1 MKDVEIYPSSWYYNA
16 CVHGF
21 LEVLAWGLGE
31 NGNQII
37 EKEILKPE
45 GKAVIPGELMETVFS
60 TKDSSIP
67 YGYEFQEVPEDI
79 SELKRIGWWWVSKGY
94 EMNFIR
100 QKDRDRELNSSLEY
114 VEAVVGNLLVGNKNP
129 TYLSLTQAGSNKVD
143 FLNDWF
149 LIEMDQADNAKCSF
163 CGGNC
168 SSFIDE
174 RLLDRFF
181 SLSLSRFL
189 GSAFDKVP
197 NFFWNG
203 NPNLIICKT
212 CRSYFLF
219 FHIIH
224 RNKFFI
230 NSDSLQVNWYLNR
243 LLSNKIQ
250 NEINWRQQ
258 SLMNAVHY
266 DPQLRKSL
274 GSWGQQNIEA
284 ITFDMKRDAS
294 GKTKEVLETQII
306 SAKIA
311 RLILVPRI
319 SSLIGR
325 ISNFTIWNMII
336 NEQIEYLPTV
346 IYKSLRVI
354 ISGKDNPNDPEIVN
368 SLTQV
373 RDLISLYYEIVLQ
386 LAKEK
391 GGAGMGFINL
401 QEIRESAS
409 DSPIN
414 LNDNSG
420 KNLVYRLLEL
430 TRLNK
435 KSDVYHLL
443 LRIYVTSGKEFPDS
457 LARIFEIK
465 DSELFKNGIYAFVA
479 GLGGTQ
485 DDDYNQ

>member
-16 CVHGF
+16 CVQGF

-37 EKEILKPE
+37 EKEILKPD
-45 GKAVIPGELMETVFS
+45 GKAVIPGKLMEAVFS

-67 YGYEFQEVPEDI
+67 NGCEFREVPADI
-79 SELKRIGWWWVSKGY
+79 PELKRIGWWWVEKS
-94 EMNFIR
+94 
-100 QKDRDRELNSSLEY
+100 
-114 VEAVVGNLLVGNKNP
+114 
-129 TYLSLTQAGSNKVD
+129 YLSGYVTKQDSGKILNWEEKFDSVWRRLFNIYADYPNLAQMKWENDRKIV
-143 FLNDWF
+143 FLNGWF
-149 LIEMDQADNAKCSF
+149 STENEQADNAKCSF
-163 CGGNC
+163 CGGDC

-189 GSAFDKVP
+189 GSAVDKVP

-203 NPNLIICKT
+203 NTNLIICKH

-219 FHIIH
+219 FHIVH
-224 RNKFFI
+224 RNRFFI
-230 NSDSLQVNWYLNR
+230 NSDSLQVNWYLNH
-243 LLSNKIQ
+243 LLSNKIK
-250 NEINWRQQ
+250 NDRNWRQQ
-258 SLMNAVHY
+258 TLMNAIQY

-274 GSWGQQNIEA
+274 GSWGQQNMEVI
-284 ITFDMKRDAS
+284 IFDMKRDAS
-294 GKTKEVLETQII
+294 GKTKEVIETQII
-306 SAKIA
+306 SAKVA

-319 SSLIGR
+319 SSLIGK

-336 NEQIEYLPTV
+336 NEQIEYLPIV

-354 ISGKDNPNDPEIVN
+354 ISGKDNSNDPEIIN
-368 SLTQV
+368 SRAQIT
-373 RDLISLYYEIVLQ
+373 DLIQLYYEIAIQ
-386 LAKEK
+386 LEKEK
-391 GGAGMGFINL
+391 GGAGMSFINL
-401 QEIRESAS
+401 QEIRKSAS
-409 DSPIN
+409 DAPIK

-443 LRIYVTSGKEFPDS
+443 LRIYVTSGKVFPDS

-479 GLGGTQ
+479 GIGGAQ

>member
-1 MKDVEIYPSSWYYNA
+1 MRDIEIYPSSWYYNA
-16 CVHGF
+16 CVQGF

-37 EKEILKPE
+37 EKEVLKPD

-94 EMNFIR
+94 GMNFIR

-129 TYLSLTQAGSNKVD
+129 TYLSLTQPGSNKVE
-143 FLNDWF
+143 FLNNWF
-149 LIEMDQADNAKCSF
+149 FIEMNHKDKAKCSF

-189 GSAFDKVP
+189 GSAVDEVP
-197 NFFWNG
+197 NFFWDR

-224 RNKFFI
+224 RNRFFI

-243 LLSNKIQ
+243 LLSNKIR
-250 NEINWRQQ
+250 NGINWRQQ
-258 SLMNAVHY
+258 ALMNAVNY

-274 GSWGQQNIEA
+274 GSWGQQNMEVI
-284 ITFDMKRDAS
+284 IFDKKRDAS
-294 GKTKEVLETQII
+294 GKTKEVIETQII

-319 SSLIGR
+319 SSLISK
-325 ISNFTIWNMII
+325 ISNFSIWNMII

-354 ISGKDNPNDPEIVN
+354 ISGENSFNDPEIVDDRI
-368 SLTQV
+368 QI
-373 RDLISLYYEIVLQ
+373 RDLISLYYEIILH
-386 LAKEK
+386 LEKEK
-391 GGAGMGFINL
+391 GGAGMSLINL
-401 QEIRESAS
+401 QEIRKSAS
-409 DSPIN
+409 DAPIK
-414 LNDNSG
+414 LSDNSG

-443 LRIYVTSGKEFPDS
+443 LRIYVTSGKVFPDS
-457 LARIFEIK
+457 LARIFEIE
-465 DSELFKNGIYAFVA
+465 DSELFKSGIYAFVA
-479 GLGGTQ
+479 GMGGIQ
-485 DDDYNQ
+485 NDDYNQ